1 MSRTL
6 ILLLFLFCFTT
17 ESVSQQSHEKQ
28 IIVAAS
34 SFLPPYIVKQS
45 NSGIQIEILKA
56 ALQAQGITE
65 LDIHYM
71 SNKRAEQQLL
81 QGKVDIVLNFPPMAI
96 AGIHKSEPLVMYQNV
111 ALSLASNEFIIK
123 SIFDLA
129 GKSVLAFQNAVNF
142 IEQPFKSVTENL
154 ASYDEVVNQQAQ
166 VDHLMK
172 GWVDVIIM
180 DRRVFL
186 FYLEKYKQ
194 SNKVL
199 PFVVH
204 PIFKEAPRPAYFS
217 NKALKDSFNL
227 GLDKIIASG
236 EYQAII
242 RLDGTEYAQ
251 LLRPESRK

>member
-1 MSRTL
+1 MFS
-6 ILLLFLFCFTT
+6 FKGEC
-17 ESVSQQSHEKQ
+17 VSEQSHEMQ
-28 IIVAAS
+28 LVVAAS

-56 ALQAQGITE
+56 ALQAQGIADPT
-65 LDIHYM
+65 IHYM

-81 QGKVDIVLNFPPMAI
+81 QGKVDIVLNFPPTAI
-96 AGIHKSEPLVMYQNV
+96 ADIYKSEPLVMYQNV
-111 ALSLASNEFIIK
+111 AISLATNEFAIN
-123 SIFDLA
+123 SVFDLA
-129 GKSVLAFQNAVNF
+129 GKSVLAFQNAINF
-142 IEQPFKSVTENL
+142 IEQPFKSVSENL
-154 ASYDEVVNQQAQ
+154 ASYDEVVNQEAQ

-172 GWVDVIIM
+172 GWVDVIIIE
-180 DRRVFL
+180 RRVFL

-194 SNKVL
+194 SSKVL

-227 GLDKIIASG
+227 GLGKIIESG

-251 LLRPESRK
+251 LSTEELRE